1 MWFFNYKIE
10 GFKSLDIFTPNYYKN
25 KEEFLKNR
33 IEYDIR
39 KDDIPFENNSLDN
52 IYISHVIEHIEDKY
66 VVNFFKESLRVLKE
80 GRVLRIACQDIE
92 FLFNVSQFK
101 SEYWNWRK
109 STISN
114 NELYD
119 TDWNK
124 LRTYDYL
131 IREVATPRMR
141 YYKDNIK
148 DKVIN
153 VEEIEALSYKDFC
166 QKMKNI

>member
-1 MWFFNYKIE
+1 M
-10 GFKSLDIFTPNYYKN
+10 
-25 KEEFLKNR
+25 
-33 IEYDIR
+33 
-39 KDDIPFENNSLDN
+39 
-52 IYISHVIEHIEDKY
+52 
-66 VVNFFKESLRVLKE
+66 
-80 GRVLRIACQDIE
+80 RIACQDIE